1 MTSKHMK
8 IMTIAMPRN
17 VIELIDQLVAIGM
30 GSGRSE
36 FMRRC
41 IYVAINALI
50 KEEVLINQLIRQ
62 PKQIAITD
70 QDSHC
75 VIEIEG
81 HKWVIPNRL
90 EDDLDEM

>member
-1 MTSKHMK
+1 MK
-8 IMTIAMPRN
+8 ITSINMPRN

-30 GSGRSE
+30 GSGRCE

-70 QDSHC
+70 QDSAC
-75 VIEIEG
+75 VIEIDG